1 MATANTAAGVAKT
14 GAKDAKDNKGGDKGR
29 GFGKPGAQGAKGKDG
44 KDSKGRPGGRGGK
57 GDQAPWEPVTK
68 LGRLVQARKITDL
81 NEIFRFSIPIK
92 EFEIVEQLVPG
103 LKEEVMQVK
112 PVQKQTQ
119 AGQRTRF
126 KAYVVVGDEKQYIG
140 LGWKCHK
147 EVQGAIKGA
156 LMMAKM
162 SLIPVR
168 KGYWGNKIGNT
179 HTVPCKVTGKS
190 GSVKVRCIPAPRGTG
205 LVAPP
210 VSKKL
215 FQFAGI
221 QDIYTKTEG
230 KTRTKGNFVKATF
243 DCIQQTYFYNSPDF
257 WGKSKIDAH
266 PFVKEQEFLEQR
278 TKTA

>member
-1 MATANTAAGVAKT
+1 MTTVAPATTQPAAT
-14 GAKDAKDNKGGDKGR
+14 GERKER
-29 GFGKPGAQGAKGKDG
+29 GIGKPGAQGARPKGPKGGDRKRDG
-44 KDSKGRPGGRGGK
+44 E
-57 GDQAPWEPVTK
+57 PWKPVTK
-68 LGRLVQARKITDL
+68 LGRLVASKKIINLAD
-81 NEIFRFSIPIK
+81 IFKFSIPIK
-92 EFEIVEQLVPG
+92 EYQIIETLLPG

-126 KAYVVVGDEKQYIG
+126 KSFVVVGDENNYIG

-156 LMMAKM
+156 IMMAKM
-162 SLIPVR
+162 NIVPIR

-190 GSVKVRCIPAPRGTG
+190 GSVRVRLVPAPRGTG

-215 FQFAGI
+215 FQFSGI
-221 QDIYTKTEG
+221 QDVYTKTEG
-230 KTRTKGNFVKATF
+230 KTRTKGNFIKATYHALKN
-243 DCIQQTYFYNSPDF
+243 TYYYNSPDF
-257 WGKSKIDAH
+257 WGKSALENH
-266 PFVKEQEFLEQR
+266 PFVAYQTELEK
-278 TKTA
+278 TKPV